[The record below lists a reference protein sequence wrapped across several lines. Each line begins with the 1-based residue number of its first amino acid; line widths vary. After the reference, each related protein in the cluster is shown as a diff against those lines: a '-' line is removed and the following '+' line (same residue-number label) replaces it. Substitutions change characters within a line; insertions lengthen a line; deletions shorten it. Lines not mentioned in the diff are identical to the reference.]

1 MTTVFMGVVAAL
13 AIFAIV
19 AKTCAGKPKK
29 AEVEKGE
36 VIKQLLALA
45 DRESSISANRPPR
58 SKDLRHAST
67 SATHNDTSRR
77 EAPSPMSPARPIPLR
92 RNLTDAETEEQI
104 KLRYKVYRAEP
115 SGERRLR
122 NGTVPRAAVA
132 ERLRSLAGTDP
143 KPESLRL
150 VIVFRSPGGVV
161 ESGLPMRP
169 ERKRG

>member
-77 EAPSPMSPARPIPLR
+77 EAPSPMSPARPILLR

-104 KLRYKVYRAEP
+104 RKRAYELYQ
-115 SGERRLR
+115 GR
-122 NGTVPRAAVA
+122 
-132 ERLRSLAGTDP
+132 
-143 KPESLRL
+143 
-150 VIVFRSPGGVV
+150 GGVDGNPADDWEQAREEV
-161 ESGLPMRP
+161 LRQKTKAATTSF
-169 ERKRG
+169 

>member
-1 MTTVFMGVVAAL
+1 MTSVFMGVAAAL
-13 AIFAIV
+13 AVFAIV

-29 AEVEKGE
+29 AEDGEKGE

-104 KLRYKVYRAEP
+104 RKRAYELYQ
-115 SGERRLR
+115 GR
-122 NGTVPRAAVA
+122 
-132 ERLRSLAGTDP
+132 
-143 KPESLRL
+143 
-150 VIVFRSPGGVV
+150 GGVDGTPADDWEQAREEV
-161 ESGLPMRP
+161 LRHKAKAATTSS
-169 ERKRG
+169 